1 MSKIE
6 VLILDDKTRK
16 VEVKEIE
23 NELEAYYKEL
33 DCDLIEIHPI
43 EICGKTF
50 LAVMD
55 EEGLINGRACTVVR
69 FATRTPMFFGS
80 VMICN
85 EDGPELA
92 SLKGDDVG
100 MVKSAVHNGVIWL

>member
-1 MSKIE
+1 MSKIK

-23 NELEAYYKEL
+23 NELEAYYREL
-33 DCDLIEIHPI
+33 GCDLIEIHPI

-55 EEGLINGRACTVVR
+55 EEGLINGRECTVAVR
-69 FATRTPMFFGS
+69 STMTPLFFGS
-80 VMICN
+80 VLICN

-92 SLKGDDVG
+92 SLNSDDVG
-100 MVKSAVHNGVIWL
+100 LVKSAIYKGVLWL